1 MQPDISTP
9 LIAFAEQRCIASG
22 KAEQVVTLVK
32 SFVDNN
38 PEKNTLILNALT
50 SRVVELDLR
59 AGIEEILATQ
69 FSHSLSSSPSSSFA
83 NATNMPMENGTA
95 PVPRGRG
102 RPRLGVVSREVTLL
116 PRHWE
121 WLSSQPG
128 GTSVALRKLVDAARR
143 GNGARDKKRQTQES
157 IYRFMTTMA
166 GNEPGYEE
174 AVRALYADDM
184 EKLLE
189 ILSGWPADIA
199 SHVRTLVEGQR
210 EGV

>member
-9 LIAFAEQRCIASG
+9 LIAFSEQRCIASG
-22 KAEQVVTLVK
+22 KAEQVVTLIK
-32 SFVDNN
+32 SYVDSN
-38 PEKNTLILNALT
+38 PDKNTLILNALT

-59 AGIEEILATQ
+59 AGIEEILTNQ
-69 FSHSLSSSPSSSFA
+69 FTHSSSLSESDVTKES
-83 NATNMPMENGTA
+83 TMKGTA
-95 PVPRGRG
+95 MASRGRG

-121 WLSSQPG
+121 WLASQPG
-128 GTSVALRKLVDAARR
+128 GASVALRKLVDAARR
-143 GNGARDKKRQTQES
+143 SNGARDRMRQVQES
-157 IYRFMTTMA
+157 TYRFMTTLA

-184 EKLLE
+184 EKLFE
-189 ILSGWPADIA
+189 ILSDWPADIA